1 MNCQPGDLAVVVEAY
16 NPNNIGLILRVL
28 HSHPNQKAL
37 LIEPG
42 DHIWTAQSHQPQTYD
57 VEGALVYRTV
67 GPVPDSY
74 LQPIRGYPLGRD
86 IAEGVKEAIKA
97 YEVSLK
103 AQGASVNAN
112 RQASNAKPPAPIK
125 PAKPIRRR
133 SVRAGSN
140 SKAQRADPG

>member
-86 IAEGVKEAIKA
+86 IADGVQEAIKA
-97 YEVSLK
+97 YEESLK
-103 AQGASVNAN
+103 ALDASVNAN
-112 RQASNAKPPAPIK
+112 GQVSNAKSPAPIK
-125 PAKPIRRR
+125 PVKSIRRR
-133 SVRAGSN
+133 SVKAVSN
-140 SKAQRADPG
+140 SKGQRNEPG